1 MYDAVARVQY
11 PLYSEAFY
19 CCMSALGESDMKIAL
34 PFDTLDGCN
43 PQRLMEWQDGA
54 AGIQ

>member
-1 MYDAVARVQY
+1 MHDAVASAVTSLFGGI
-11 PLYSEAFY
+11 PLL
-19 CCMSALGESDMKIAL
+19 SALGESDMKISL